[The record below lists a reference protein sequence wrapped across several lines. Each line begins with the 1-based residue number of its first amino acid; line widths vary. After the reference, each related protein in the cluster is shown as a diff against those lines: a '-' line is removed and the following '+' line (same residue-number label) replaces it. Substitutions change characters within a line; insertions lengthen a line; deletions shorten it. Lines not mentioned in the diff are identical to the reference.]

1 MSNFVGYIYI
11 YINDTMIQ
19 FSLTWSTCLSG
30 LGMISIFATH
40 FDHTTFGCR
49 PPGGAMD
56 LFAPP
61 V

>member
-1 MSNFVGYIYI
+1 MKIDLVN
-11 YINDTMIQ
+11 
-19 FSLTWSTCLSG
+19 LSG
-30 LGMISIFATH
+30 LGMISIFATD